1 MLSDLDRKKAAKKKE
16 AAKAPLQ
23 PRKEK
28 EENGD
33 AVIEP
38 QVAEEK
44 KNKET
49 FGRKTTGDREVNLVT
64 KELEDLR
71 ERKLLLNLSWVT
83 WPHIPTIPTSTL
95 STSHSAFLSFFFFF
109 FFSFQELLSENKLQ
123 LK

>member
-49 FGRKTTGDREVNLVT
+49 FGRKTT
-64 KELEDLR
+64 
-71 ERKLLLNLSWVT
+71 
-83 WPHIPTIPTSTL
+83 
-95 STSHSAFLSFFFFF
+95 
-109 FFSFQELLSENKLQ
+109 ELLSENKLQ
-123 LK
+123 LNSGRHYSLISLDGIGKSMMLSSTGKLELPVPM

>member
-44 KNKET
+44 KIRRPMAESLK
-49 FGRKTTGDREVNLVT
+49 V
-64 KELEDLR
+64 
-71 ERKLLLNLSWVT
+71 
-83 WPHIPTIPTSTL
+83 I
-95 STSHSAFLSFFFFF
+95 
-109 FFSFQELLSENKLQ
+109 ENWIW
-123 LK
+123 